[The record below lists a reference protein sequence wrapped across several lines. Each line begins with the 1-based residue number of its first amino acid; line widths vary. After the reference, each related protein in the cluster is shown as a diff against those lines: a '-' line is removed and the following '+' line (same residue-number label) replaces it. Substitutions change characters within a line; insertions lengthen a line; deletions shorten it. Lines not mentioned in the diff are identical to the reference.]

1 VNIAIG
7 TDGAASNNRI
17 DMLAE
22 LRLAALLAKGVAGD
36 ASAFG
41 APEALESAT
50 LAGARALGLDRS
62 IGSIEVG
69 KQADLVAFNLAAVE
83 TQPLYDVVSQIVY
96 AAGREQVTDVWIAG
110 KPVVHKRHALADSDG
125 LLEKTLM
132 AKVGAWQN
140 RCRQVL
146 LTSGAVSAG

>member
-1 VNIAIG
+1 
-7 TDGAASNNRI
+7 
-17 DMLAE
+17 MLAE
-22 LRLAALLAKGVAGD
+22 LRLAALLAKGLARD
-36 ASAFG
+36 ATAFSAP
-41 APEALESAT
+41 AALESAT
-50 LAGARALGLDRS
+50 LGGACALGLDRR

-69 KQADLVAFNLAAVE
+69 KDADLVAFDMAAVE
-83 TQPLYDVVSQIVY
+83 TQPLYEVVSQIVY

-110 KPVVHKRHALADSDG
+110 KPVVHKRHVLADSDG

-132 AKVGAWQN
+132 ASVSAWQN